1 MKRLTLAL
9 FLFCSAGSFALA
21 AVPQTPEEVL
31 HGANQDMDNGHYDQ
45 AAQGYR
51 SLLDQGMEN
60 GSIHGNLGQA
70 LFRQGKLGEALFQS
84 LLAARLKPRDPD
96 LEANLASLRG
106 RATDRIE
113 PRHRNLAV
121 RILQNVSGR
130 MNRRENWFGFMGLW
144 FGFWSVAAARLY
156 WKKDLLRWS
165 SWIVGAGL
173 FLMAASLIQKEF
185 LERPIGVVVSPEAK
199 VYSGPGEAN
208 VLLFELHEGA
218 EVSVLPREES
228 GWIPIELA
236 DGKKGWVKG
245 DHLVTN

>member
-9 FLFCSAGSFALA
+9 FFLCRAGAFAFA
-21 AVPQTPEEVL
+21 AVPQTPEEIL
-31 HGANQDMDNGHYDQ
+31 HGANQAMDDGHYDQ

-51 SLLDQGMEN
+51 SLLEQGIEN
-60 GSIHGNLGQA
+60 GAIHGNLGQA
-70 LFRQGKLGEALFQS
+70 LFRQGKVGEALFQYR
-84 LLAARLKPRDPD
+84 LAARLKPRDPD
-96 LEANLASLRG
+96 LEANLAYLRA

-121 RILQNVSGR
+121 RILQNLAGR
-130 MNRRENWFGFMGLW
+130 MSRRENWFGFMGLW

-173 FLMAASLIQKEF
+173 LLMAASLIQKEF
-185 LERPIGVVVSPEAK
+185 LERPIGVVSPEAK

-218 EVSVLPREES
+218 EVSLLEREES
-228 GWIPIELA
+228 GWVAMELA
-236 DGKKGWVKG
+236 DGKKGWVKK